1 MGCVQAKPGLLGLP
15 ATHLLNQVRQHSEIT
30 STLLLKVKCL
40 SIEYAGGT

>member
-1 MGCVQAKPGLLGLP
+1 MGCAQVKPVLLGLP
-15 ATHLLNQVRQHSEIT
+15 ATHLPNQVRQYSEIT